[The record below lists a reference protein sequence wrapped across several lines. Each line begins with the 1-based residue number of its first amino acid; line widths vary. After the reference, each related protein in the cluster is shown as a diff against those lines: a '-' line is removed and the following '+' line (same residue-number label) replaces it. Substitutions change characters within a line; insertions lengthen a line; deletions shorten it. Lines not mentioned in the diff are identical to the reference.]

1 MYPAITVRCC
11 LAHSEMMAWDGYF
24 SSADSRASL
33 QWSLM
38 FLVLMPRQHML
49 GDCMIIS
56 GLHQVGPNSSP
67 SESLRPRALHR
78 YRRVSPFLA
87 VGLLQYPRWLALLQD
102 GHRAPVISPTAASR
116 AAAKPS
122 SPEIMRISRMCLRSL
137 PVDTRNPLQAQN
149 TLLPPAVVAYS
160 PLPSSDSARRR
171 HSLFSSGLNFF
182 LPA

>member
-1 MYPAITVRCC
+1 
-11 LAHSEMMAWDGYF
+11 
-24 SSADSRASL
+24 
-33 QWSLM
+33 M

-67 SESLRPRALHR
+67 SENLRPHALHR

-87 VGLLQYPRWLALLQD
+87 VGLLQYSRWLAFLQD

-122 SPEIMRISRMCLRSL
+122 RPEIMRISRMCLSSL

-149 TLLPPAVVAYS
+149 TLLPPTVVACS
-160 PLPSSDSARRR
+160 PPPPSSDSARHR

-182 LPA
+182 LSARGWRIP